1 VGRLSPT
8 GVIPGVARDLTRSF
22 QTLGHGLARIITDL
36 RDQDGIRENPL
47 NPWLAFLLTQ
57 GRLKLQFEANGQT
70 YFLNFAEDE
79 SRWYV
84 FAQTLTGVNRIPV
97 YVDSPKYDRI
107 GVLEAGRHK
116 IQN

>member
-1 VGRLSPT
+1 VK
-8 GVIPGVARDLTRSF
+8 
-22 QTLGHGLARIITDL
+22 
-36 RDQDGIRENPL
+36 IREIRGL
-47 NPWLAFLLTQ
+47 FFRGLFFRIK
-57 GRLKLQFEANGQT
+57 GRLKLQFEVNGQS

-79 SRWYV
+79 GRWYV

-97 YVDSPKYDRI
+97 YVDAPKYERI

>member
-1 VGRLSPT
+1 M
-8 GVIPGVARDLTRSF
+8 
-22 QTLGHGLARIITDL
+22 ARIITD
-36 RDQDGIRENPL
+36 RKSKTSVKIREIRGL
-47 NPWLAFLLTQ
+47 FFRGLFFRTK
-57 GRLKLQFEANGQT
+57 GRLKLQFEVNGES

-79 SRWYV
+79 GRWYV

-97 YVDSPKYDRI
+97 YVDAPKYERI

>member
-1 VGRLSPT
+1 LAT
-8 GVIPGVARDLTRSF
+8 DL
-22 QTLGHGLARIITDL
+22 HGLSRT
-36 RDQDGIRENPL
+36 QIREIRGL
-47 NPWLAFLLTQ
+47 LFLTQ

-70 YFLNFAEDE
+70 YFLNFSEDE
-79 SRWYV
+79 GRWYV

-97 YVDSPKYDRI
+97 YVDAPKYERI

>member
-1 VGRLSPT
+1 MP
-8 GVIPGVARDLTRSF
+8 AK
-22 QTLGHGLARIITDL
+22 LGHGLARIIRDL
-36 RDQDGIRENPL
+36 KSKTSVNSVACFFG
-47 NPWLAFLLTQ
+47 AFFSNQ

-79 SRWYV
+79 GRWYV

-97 YVDSPKYDRI
+97 YVDAPKYERI

>member
-1 VGRLSPT
+1 LEW
-8 GVIPGVARDLTRSF
+8 
-22 QTLGHGLARIITDL
+22 IITD
-36 RDQDGIRENPL
+36 RKSKTSVKIREIRGLFFVACFL
-47 NPWLAFLLTQ
+47 NQ
-57 GRLKLQFEANGQT
+57 GRLKLQFEVNGQS

-79 SRWYV
+79 GRWYV

-97 YVDSPKYDRI
+97 YVDAPKYERI

>member
-1 VGRLSPT
+1 M
-8 GVIPGVARDLTRSF
+8 
-22 QTLGHGLARIITDL
+22 ARIITD
-36 RDQDGIRENPL
+36 RKSKTSVKIREIRGL
-47 NPWLAFLLTQ
+47 IFRGLFFRTK
-57 GRLKLQFEANGQT
+57 GRLKLQFEANGQS

-79 SRWYV
+79 GRWYV

-97 YVDSPKYDRI
+97 YVDAPKYESI

>member
-1 VGRLSPT
+1 
-8 GVIPGVARDLTRSF
+8 VA
-22 QTLGHGLARIITDL
+22 TDY
-36 RDQDGIRENPL
+36 RGFMTKETSVKFV
-47 NPWLAFLLTQ
+47 ACFFLTQ

-70 YFLNFAEDE
+70 YFLNFEEDE
-79 SRWYV
+79 GRWYV

-97 YVDSPKYDRI
+97 YVDAPKYERI

>member
-1 VGRLSPT
+1 ME
-8 GVIPGVARDLTRSF
+8 
-22 QTLGHGLARIITDL
+22 RIITD
-36 RDQDGIRENPL
+36 RKSKTSVKIREIRGLFFSWIFL
-47 NPWLAFLLTQ
+47 NQ
-57 GRLKLQFEANGQT
+57 GRLKLQFEVNGQS

-79 SRWYV
+79 GRWYV

-97 YVDSPKYDRI
+97 YVDAPKYERI

>member
-1 VGRLSPT
+1 
-8 GVIPGVARDLTRSF
+8 
-22 QTLGHGLARIITDL
+22 LATDGRIITD
-36 RDQDGIRENPL
+36 RKSKASVKVRAIRGLFFCSVFSN
-47 NPWLAFLLTQ
+47 Q
-57 GRLKLQFEANGQT
+57 GRLKLQFEANGQS

-79 SRWYV
+79 GRWYV

-97 YVDSPKYDRI
+97 YVDAPKYERI

>member
-1 VGRLSPT
+1 
-8 GVIPGVARDLTRSF
+8 
-22 QTLGHGLARIITDL
+22 LARILADL
-36 RDQDGIRENPL
+36 ETKASVKIRGL
-47 NPWLAFLLTQ
+47 LFLDP

-79 SRWYV
+79 GRWYV
-84 FAQTLTGVNRIPV
+84 FAQSLTGINRIPV
-97 YVDSPKYDRI
+97 YVDAPKYERI